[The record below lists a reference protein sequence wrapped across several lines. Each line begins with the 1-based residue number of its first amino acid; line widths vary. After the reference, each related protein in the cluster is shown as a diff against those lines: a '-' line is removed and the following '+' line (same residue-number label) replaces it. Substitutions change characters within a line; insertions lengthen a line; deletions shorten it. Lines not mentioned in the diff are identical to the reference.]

1 MSKIFSIKV
10 STLSSGERE
19 TN

>member
-19 TN
+19 AN